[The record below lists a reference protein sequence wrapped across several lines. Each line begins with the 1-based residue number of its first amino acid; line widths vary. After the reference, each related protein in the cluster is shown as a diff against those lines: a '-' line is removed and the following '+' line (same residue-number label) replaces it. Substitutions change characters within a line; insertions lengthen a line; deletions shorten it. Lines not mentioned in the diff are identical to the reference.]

1 MAGLGFFR
9 LVFCMKRPLGF
20 QHIYSTWLTFFL
32 CQGAKICQGWS
43 TNCSSSDWVWPLT
56 QWRETNYVERK
67 QLWAKLEVLIFIP
80 TLPRAP
86 TQNLPLS
93 SACRPASGGI
103 ASSKADGE
111 FKQGTG
117 ATLWA
122 RLPLT
127 CLVWLERI
135 FGWAEWISLCYE
147 EQKVESLFLCRWHDF
162 IVMMHE
168 WAHYCQE
175 KLAQNELF

>member
-1 MAGLGFFR
+1 M
-9 LVFCMKRPLGF
+9 
-20 QHIYSTWLTFFL
+20 
-32 CQGAKICQGWS
+32 GAKICQGWS

-162 IVMMHE
+162 IVMMQE